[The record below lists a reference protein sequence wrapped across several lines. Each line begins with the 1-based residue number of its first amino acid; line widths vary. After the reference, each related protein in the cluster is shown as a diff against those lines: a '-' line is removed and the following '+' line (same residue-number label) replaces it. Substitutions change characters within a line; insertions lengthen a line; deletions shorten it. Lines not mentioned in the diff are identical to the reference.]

1 MDGAEWKQGD
11 LMSVRGVN
19 RIIVAVR
26 NIEGAKRH
34 YRDLLGAEF
43 RDANWTGAPFGIAV
57 AIAWNAGIELCAPLP
72 GREHD
77 SAVSGFLAQHGE
89 GVMNVY
95 FDVADADAALAR
107 ATAFGAVCRHAL
119 DYSRAEIDAHLG
131 GLFSRYQEFVLGTVE
146 QYGFGISL
154 ARIEPNLATR

>member
-1 MDGAEWKQGD
+1 
-11 LMSVRGVN
+11 MSVKGIN

-26 NIEGAKRH
+26 DIEAARRYYH
-34 YRDLLGAEF
+34 DLLGAEF

-57 AIAWNAGIELCAPLP
+57 AIAWNVGIELCAPLP

-95 FDVADADAALAR
+95 FDTDDAESALAR
-107 ATAFGAVCRHAL
+107 ATACGVACQHAL
-119 DYSRAEIDAHLG
+119 DYSQAEIDAHLG
-131 GLFSRYQEFVLGTVE
+131 GLFRRYQEFVLGTAA
-146 QYGFGISL
+146 QCGFGVSL
-154 ARIEPNLATR
+154 ARIEPRASTG